1 MSPCFSF
8 ACCHRHKL
16 LESGTDLWV
25 GMEGSDEGS
34 AGLSTVEAKR
44 RLDQF
49 GPNRFVTPQKISF
62 LAIAREEVTE
72 PMILLLLV
80 VGVVYTVFGGLQDA
94 LTIFTIIFILVFVE
108 IWNEYR
114 AKKAISALS
123 ELAAPKTRV
132 IRDGMIMETET
143 EKVVPGDT
151 LVLVEGTRI
160 AADCRLDAA
169 FSVQVDE
176 SVLTGESFP
185 QEKKVGSDVFAGTLI
200 VSGEGKGE
208 AYATGKNTR
217 FGKIS
222 ALAQAIKPP
231 RTPLQLAMKS
241 LSKTLAWVAVFFSV
255 IIPFIGFLRFGSQ
268 NLIELV
274 LTGLALAFA
283 AIPEELPI
291 IITMIL
297 GLGSYRLSQKGFL
310 VKKLKAAEVLGDATV
325 IVTDKTG
332 TITENRM
339 RVANVFPQNEEAR
352 TLGAAAAALT
362 EMSLSPTDKAIL
374 EKIAEP
380 GVKMDFGKVLRERG
394 FESNRRTRAVL
405 RAKNGE
411 SLLSAVGAPEEILA
425 SLKGS
430 HSALD
435 EELRDETSKGRR
447 VVAVAQKMVSAKEA
461 DLPFSELERD
471 WDFVGLV
478 SIEDPP
484 RQGVKETIEAIN
496 KAGIRTIMVT
506 GDHPQT
512 AVYIAESVGI
522 PSERVLIGEEL
533 DRLSDQELQKT
544 VNEVCVFARTT
555 PDHKYRLVKAL
566 HANSEIVAVTGD
578 GVNDTLALR
587 GADVGIAMGVK
598 GTDAAREAADVV
610 LTDDNFVTIGQAVF
624 EGRKFFDNLRKGLK
638 YYLSVKAALVSIF
651 LLPLALG
658 IPLPFAPI
666 QIIVLELFMD
676 LAASAGFVT
685 EPAEKTV
692 FSRRPRSPKA
702 RFPDRRMILEIS
714 VSAAS
719 LFAAVMLSY
728 FYARWQNLS
737 EIETQTF
744 AFSGWIMGHVV
755 LAFVSRSESEP
766 LYLLGPLSNKVM
778 DVWAVLAFSF
788 LLVSVSVPSIASALR
803 LSTLTASQLG
813 LIFVFAFLAI
823 IWREIAKLLMFRP
836 NKNRQSNGTR
846 NYGTS

>member
-1 MSPCFSF
+1 
-8 ACCHRHKL
+8 
-16 LESGTDLWV
+16 
-25 GMEGSDEGS
+25 
-34 AGLSTVEAKR
+34 
-44 RLDQF
+44 
-49 GPNRFVTPQKISF
+49 
-62 LAIAREEVTE
+62 
-72 PMILLLLV
+72 
-80 VGVVYTVFGGLQDA
+80 
-94 LTIFTIIFILVFVE
+94 
-108 IWNEYR
+108 
-114 AKKAISALS
+114 
-123 ELAAPKTRV
+123 
-132 IRDGMIMETET
+132 MIMEIET

-425 SLKGS
+425 SLKGN

-484 RQGVKETIEAIN
+484 RRGVKETIEAIH
-496 KAGIRTIMVT
+496 KAGIRMIMVT

-702 RFPDRRMILEIS
+702 RFPDRRMILEIGI
-714 VSAAS
+714 SAAS